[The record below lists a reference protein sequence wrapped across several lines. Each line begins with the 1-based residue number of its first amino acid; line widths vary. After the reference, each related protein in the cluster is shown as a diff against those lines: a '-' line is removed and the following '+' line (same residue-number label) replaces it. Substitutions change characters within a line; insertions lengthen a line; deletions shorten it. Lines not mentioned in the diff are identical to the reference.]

1 MIQDISSRSSRSLTI
16 IPDARIEVGDIIGVI
31 TEQGEHIAGR
41 VAAYS
46 LPLSDPSATMRVDI
60 EVLGE

>member
-16 IPDARIEVGDIIGVI
+16 IPDARIEVGDIIGAI

-41 VAAYS
+41 VSAMTS
-46 LPLSDPSATMRVDI
+46 LFDPSAK
-60 EVLGE
+60 